1 MEEASGHDKI
11 KRFVFRK
18 KLLKLNENIERYGKG
33 ESDLIKNRE
42 LEREG
47 NKQLR
52 HNVKDTHNCNLSA
65 GRKHV
70 SVSQMGT

>member
-42 LEREG
+42 LEREREREREREI
-47 NKQLR
+47 N
-52 HNVKDTHNCNLSA
+52 N
-65 GRKHV
+65 
-70 SVSQMGT
+70 